1 MRVGPL
7 AALGLAAAIACA
19 GGTAQACE
27 LVIYASPRPPV
38 SPETIAT
45 GGGTVVQGRVTPVEE
60 AGLFDAWGGT
70 GIRWRVDLALTTPDA
85 GDLPQPTTVSWSNSP
100 CGPPLPRPRPGE
112 TYRLV
117 LSPGTGGWHVV
128 DTITKADLIR
138 FLAWRRRTGAD
149 ASLQD

>member
-1 MRVGPL
+1 MRAGRL
-7 AALGLAAAIACA
+7 QALGLAAVIACA

-27 LVIYASPRPPV
+27 LVVYASPRPPTP
-38 SPETIAT
+38 PETIAD
-45 GGGTVVQGRVTPVEE
+45 GGETVVQARVIRIEE
-60 AGLFDAWGGT
+60 AGLFDAWGET

-100 CGPPLPRPRPGE
+100 CGRPLPRPQPGE

-117 LSPGTGGWHVV
+117 LAPGEGGWSVV
-128 DTITKADLIR
+128 DTITKADLVR

-149 ASLQD
+149 ASP